1 MKENLLPGAV
11 IARAGSSAQT
21 KTGEWRATRPERHEK
36 LAPCRNGCPI
46 GNQIPKVLHLLR
58 RGKMKEATSLL
69 LETNPFPAITGRVCY
84 HPCEEK
90 CNRKEFDEPVA
101 IHLLERFIGDS
112 IQNMPD
118 VSVPNE
124 PEVAIIG
131 SGPAGLSC
139 AYHLAKLGHASIVF
153 EKLPTIGGMLGVIPE
168 YRLPKEVLAGE
179 VSRLKEMGVKFVT
192 NTAIKSLSEL
202 KAFKAIFIAVGASK
216 GVRLGIPGEDG
227 KGVYQGIDFLRSLKL
242 GNAPK
247 LGKRCLVIGGGN
259 TAIDCA
265 RSARRLGTQVTIL
278 YRRSREE
285 MPALPE
291 EVEEALTEGVK
302 IEFLVAPKEVI
313 LKDGKV
319 AGLQC
324 IRMKL
329 GPPDE
334 SGRPKP
340 IPIEGSEFEIAA
352 DSIVVAI
359 GQQPDLSFLPAE
371 IALKKN
377 KILCD
382 EWGRTNVK
390 GVFAGGDAV
399 YGIPERVADAIAS
412 GRKAAIAIDF
422 FLKGQEP
429 KPSPPLPE
437 VSFKELN
444 LAYFTHRPRVKPPPI
459 SLDLRL
465 NSFAE
470 VWRGLD
476 EDEARNEA
484 ERCFS
489 CGTCNEC
496 DNCWLYC
503 PEMAV
508 KKKDGEYEI
517 DYDFCKGCGICAN
530 ECPRRVID
538 LVPEGTK

>member
-1 MKENLLPGAV
+1 M
-11 IARAGSSAQT
+11 
-21 KTGEWRATRPERHEK
+21 
-36 LAPCRNGCPI
+36 
-46 GNQIPKVLHLLR
+46 GNQIPKVLHLLVQ
-58 RGKMKEATSLL
+58 GKVEEAIQVL

-84 HPCEEK
+84 HPCEET
-90 CNRKEFDEPVA
+90 CNRKEFDEPLA
-101 IHLLERFIGDS
+101 IHLLERFVGDS
-112 IQNMPD
+112 IQDIP
-118 VSVPNE
+118 VSVPQGE

-139 AYHLAKLGHASIVF
+139 AYHLAKLGHASVVF
-153 EKLPTIGGMLGVIPE
+153 EKLSTIGGMLAVIPE
-168 YRLPKEVLAGE
+168 YRLPKEVLTRE
-179 VSRLKEMGVKFVT
+179 ISRLEKMGVKFATNVT
-192 NTAIKSLSEL
+192 IKSLSEL
-202 KAFKAIFIAVGASK
+202 RGFKAIFIGVGASRGIK
-216 GVRLGIPGEDG
+216 LGIPGEEG
-227 KGVYQGIDFLRSLKL
+227 EGVYQGIDFLRDLKR
-242 GNAPK
+242 GHIPK

-265 RSARRLGTQVTIL
+265 RSARRLGAEVTIL

-291 EVEEALTEGVK
+291 EVEEALAEGVK

-319 AGLQC
+319 VGLRC

-329 GPPDE
+329 GPLDE

-340 IPIEGSEFEIAA
+340 IPIEGSEFDIAT
-352 DSIVVAI
+352 DSIIVAI
-359 GQQPDLSFLPAE
+359 GQQPDLSFLPPE

-390 GVFAGGDAV
+390 GIFAGGDAV

-412 GRKAAIAIDF
+412 GRRAAIAIDF
-422 FLKGQEP
+422 FLRGKEP
-429 KPSPPLPE
+429 EPSPPLPE

-444 LAYFTHRPRVKPPPI
+444 LAYFTHRPRVKVPPI

-465 NSFAE
+465 HSFAE
-470 VWRGLD
+470 VWGGLD
-476 EDEARNEA
+476 KDEARNEA

-538 LVPEGTK
+538 VVPEGTK

>member
-1 MKENLLPGAV
+1 MKTDLLPGAV
-11 IARAGSSAQT
+11 IAKPGSSAGT
-21 KTGEWRATRPERHEK
+21 KTGDWRATRPERREK

-46 GNQIPKVLHLLR
+46 GNQIPKVLHLLVQ
-58 RGKMKEATSLL
+58 GKVEEAIQVL

-90 CNRKEFDEPVA
+90 CNRKEFDEPLA
-101 IHLLERFIGDS
+101 IHLLERFVGDS
-112 IQNMPD
+112 IQD
-118 VSVPNE
+118 ISVSVPQGE

-139 AYHLAKLGHASIVF
+139 AYHLAKLGHASVVF
-153 EKLPTIGGMLGVIPE
+153 EKLPTIGGMLAVIPE
-168 YRLPKEVLAGE
+168 YRLPKEVLTRE
-179 VSRLKEMGVKFVT
+179 VSRLEKMGVKFVT
-192 NTAIKSLSEL
+192 NVTIKSLSEL
-202 KAFKAIFIAVGASK
+202 RGFKAIFIGVGASRGIK
-216 GVRLGIPGEDG
+216 LGIPGEDG
-227 KGVYQGIDFLRSLKL
+227 EGVYQGIDFLRDLKL
-242 GNAPK
+242 GRIPK

-265 RSARRLGTQVTIL
+265 RSARRLGAEVTIL

-291 EVEEALTEGVK
+291 EVEEALTEGIK

-319 AGLQC
+319 VGLRC

-340 IPIEGSEFEIAA
+340 IPIEGSEFDIAT
-352 DSIVVAI
+352 DSIIVAI
-359 GQQPDLSFLPAE
+359 GQQPDLSFLLPE
-371 IALKKN
+371 ITLKKN

-390 GVFAGGDAV
+390 GIFAGGDAV

-412 GRKAAIAIDF
+412 GRRAAIAIDF
-422 FLKGQEP
+422 FLRGKEP
-429 KPSPPLPE
+429 EPSPPLPE

-444 LAYFTHRPRVKPPPI
+444 LAYFTHRPRVTVPPI

-465 NSFAE
+465 RSFAE
-470 VWRGLD
+470 VWRSLD
-476 EDEARNEA
+476 KDEARNEA

-538 LVPEGTK
+538 VVPEGTK